1 MEPLTNPDTLRRPR
15 KVGTLQERLAIGTVA
30 IFAVARKGKM
40 PVRLIAAAAELRG
53 RRAAGIATTA
63 TTTIIATT
71 VRIATAAVTIGG
83 TRTIGRR
90 I

>member
-1 MEPLTNPDTLRRPR
+1 MEPLTNPDKLRRPR

-40 PVRLIAAAAELRG
+40 PVLLIAAAAELRG

-63 TTTIIATT
+63 TTATT
-71 VRIATAAVTIGG
+71 VRIATAAVTTGG
-83 TRTIGRR
+83 TRTIRGG

>member
-63 TTTIIATT
+63 TTATT